1 MDKEEVQNALK
12 LIVEHIHLFSKAVR
26 TPFPKNLFIYLRIMK
41 LEKEIVKRGF
51 HPRTMYPFG
60 LKTIAKFYIND
71 QKEN

>member
-1 MDKEEVQNALK
+1 MDEEEVQNALK
-12 LIVEHIHLFSKAVR
+12 LIVEHINLFSKAVR
-26 TPFPKNLFIYLRIMK
+26 TPFPKSLFIYWRVMK

-60 LKTIAKFYIND
+60 LQTVAKFYIND

>member
-1 MDKEEVQNALK
+1 MDEEEVQNALK
-12 LIVEHIHLFSKAVR
+12 LIVEHINLFSKAVK
-26 TPFPKNLFIYLRIMK
+26 TPFPKNLFIYWRILK

-60 LKTIAKFYIND
+60 LQTIAKFYIND

>member
-12 LIVEHIHLFSKAVR
+12 LIVEHIHLFSKAVI
-26 TPFPKNLFIYLRIMK
+26 TPFPKNLFIYWRIMK